1 MLYFHVF
8 GCRAYVFLPSEVH
21 ANKLILHSELIIF
34 IGYEDNGYR
43 FMCHTQG
50 DIIFCSTY
58 AIFNKEL
65 FPKYNDS
72 HLKQY
77 NLYNKSLDKISLGT
91 ESSVPSP
98 SGKDGPARVS
108 ISHIPIPSIQNNPP
122 TYSPLPSLS
131 YKSPSPSPTP
141 ESKKPTVEIEED
153 DNIDF
158 DVEMQPLT
166 PQCFCG
172 LLCRHCT

>member
-1 MLYFHVF
+1 MDNKPKMLYFHVF

-50 DIIFCSTY
+50 NIIFCSTY

-72 HLKQY
+72 HLK
-77 NLYNKSLDKISLGT
+77 
-91 ESSVPSP
+91 
-98 SGKDGPARVS
+98 
-108 ISHIPIPSIQNNPP
+108 
-122 TYSPLPSLS
+122 
-131 YKSPSPSPTP
+131 
-141 ESKKPTVEIEED
+141 
-153 DNIDF
+153 
-158 DVEMQPLT
+158 
-166 PQCFCG
+166 
-172 LLCRHCT
+172 